1 MKNFVCLVLLFGC
14 VTLSPGQSSET
25 APGSSR
31 ESVSKGGQQPSGGIV
46 IDVRTPEEY
55 REGHVDGTTNV
66 PLAELS
72 RRIREV
78 APDKK
83 APVAVH
89 CRSGNRSAKAKQEL
103 EKLGY
108 TNVKDLGSLANARE
122 EMKSRSRAR

>member
-55 REGHVDGTTNV
+55 REGHVAGTTNV

-89 CRSGNRSAKAKQEL
+89 CRSGNRSAKAICS
-103 EKLGY
+103 
-108 TNVKDLGSLANARE
+108 TCWN
-122 EMKSRSRAR
+122 